1 MDRRFLFERGLL
13 NQTGFFEGDVRAAF
27 VHGLQTFCR
36 NIDGDA
42 FVELWDEKSLFLD
55 VYLAA
60 AFADRVVFGRTDAVR
75 IAASDLRFLAC
86 YCAFPCHDRGTIREI
101 PGKIKLRERPCAT
114 LARML
119 DQLFVVV
126 IIIFSAVI
134 HEVMHGVAADYL
146 GDKTARYAGRLT
158 LNPIPHLDPLG
169 SVLLPILFAFSG
181 SPIFFG
187 WAKPV
192 PYNPYNLRPGR
203 FSEAIVA
210 GAGPA
215 SNLVIAL
222 LFGAIIR
229 LHLLPVEISSVV
241 FLIVL
246 VNIMLFL
253 FNLIPVP
260 PLDGSKVIEALLP
273 YSLQYRYSAWR
284 RQMEANPFLGMG
296 IVVLVIILLGGAFG
310 SAVYAVAQ
318 LIAGA

>member
-1 MDRRFLFERGLL
+1 
-13 NQTGFFEGDVRAAF
+13 
-27 VHGLQTFCR
+27 
-36 NIDGDA
+36 
-42 FVELWDEKSLFLD
+42 
-55 VYLAA
+55 
-60 AFADRVVFGRTDAVR
+60 
-75 IAASDLRFLAC
+75 
-86 YCAFPCHDRGTIREI
+86 
-101 PGKIKLRERPCAT
+101 
-114 LARML
+114 ML

-158 LNPIPHLDPLG
+158 LNPIPHLDPIG

-187 WAKPV
+187 YAKPV

-215 SNLVIAL
+215 SNLAIAL
-222 LFGAIIR
+222 IFGIIIR
-229 LHLLPVEISSVV
+229 LGVLPMDISTIV
-241 FLIVL
+241 FLIVQ
-246 VNIMLFL
+246 VNIMLCL

-260 PLDGSKVIEALLP
+260 PLDGSKVLEAILP
-273 YSLQYRYSAWR
+273 ANLQYRYAAWR
-284 RQMEANPFLGMG
+284 RQMEGNPFVGMG

-310 SAVYAVAQ
+310 AMVLSVARG
-318 LIAGA
+318 IAGV